1 MAKGVSASRQ
11 NVAVAEEDD
20 EPEVETGFT
29 KEQLYQQVFLAKAD
43 VVLDEVIRLAVLSQR
58 PGTTVDILLG
68 IRKYIGLSNDH
79 YKPVPQ
85 QPQT

>member
-11 NVAVAEEDD
+11 NIAVAEEDD
-20 EPEVETGFT
+20 EPVETGIT
-29 KEQLYQQVFLAKAD
+29 KEQLYQQLFLAKAD

-58 PGTTVDILLG
+58 PSTTIDVLLG